1 MLLKQKCQL
10 GSARTTGQFFYCWLF
25 ERMKPTPLLLHA
37 KDGSQNWCN
46 FKPSFSPTV
55 LDFYHNSKISQ
66 IAFLPF
72 LFGLFPCHPHLKIMS
87 YPESAALDGQ
97 VNLCSW
103 PWGQLSHI
111 HFPPLCKKP
120 FRASTSP
127 VAAGWVRLWVA
138 GGWAH
143 HLSHCPAHSSSCWTV
158 TCRVKSE
165 FSSNIILQLFSPWEI
180 LSIAPLN
187 AFHLCLE
194 IWLCWFLTLQ

>member
-1 MLLKQKCQL
+1 MHRRQKCQL
-10 GSARTTGQFFYCWLF
+10 GSAPTTGQFCYCWFF
-25 ERMKPTPLLLHA
+25 ERIKPTPFSCMLRMVHRTDAISSPHSAQLYWIFITTQRFYKLH
-37 KDGSQNWCN
+37 
-46 FKPSFSPTV
+46 FYPSSLASFPVTPI
-55 LDFYHNSKISQ
+55 SKIT
-66 IAFLPF
+66 
-72 LFGLFPCHPHLKIMS
+72 S
-87 YPESAALDGQ
+87 YPEPAALDGLG
-97 VNLCSW
+97 NLCSW

-111 HFPPLCKKP
+111 HFPPLCEKP

-158 TCRVKSE
+158 TCWVKSE
-165 FSSNIILQLFSPWEI
+165 FSSNIILQLFLPWEI
-180 LSIAPLN
+180 LSIASLN